1 MAVYSLTNLNEWNFK
16 NRETFK
22 KVVAGVV
29 LDIGGRIIK
38 RTPVDTGR
46 ARGNWNFSL
55 DRPDT
60 SVNPSRK
67 DKARVLRKSDL
78 PDIDGR
84 HTIFIIN
91 NLDYIVS
98 LEKGSSTQAPKGMV
112 AASVQEWQRVLDAN
126 ARKHRGF

>member
-1 MAVYSLTNLNEWNFK
+1 MAVYSLTNLDEWHFK

-29 LDIGGRIIK
+29 LDMGGRIIR

-60 SVNPSRK
+60 SVDPNK
-67 DKARVLRKSDL
+67 KKKNRVLRKSEL
-78 PDIDGR
+78 PDIDGK
-84 HTIFIIN
+84 HTIFIVN
-91 NLDYIVS
+91 NLDYIVE

-112 AASVQEWQRVLDAN
+112 EVTRQEWQRVLDAN
-126 ARKHRGF
+126 ARKFRGF